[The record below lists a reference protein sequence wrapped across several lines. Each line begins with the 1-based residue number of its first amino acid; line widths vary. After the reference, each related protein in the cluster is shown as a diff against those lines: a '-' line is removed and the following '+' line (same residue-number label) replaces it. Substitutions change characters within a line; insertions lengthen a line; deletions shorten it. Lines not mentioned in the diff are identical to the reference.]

1 MTKIVG
7 VQFRG
12 AGKAYYFDPGTLTI
26 PKGTGVIVET
36 ARGVEYGMCVLPET
50 EVEDSEVVQPLRLV
64 IRIAT
69 KQDLAVLESN
79 AEKEKRALN
88 ICKQKS
94 EKHGLNM
101 KLIRAEYAFD
111 GNKIMF
117 FFTADGRVDFRQLVK
132 DLASE
137 FHTRIELRQVGVRDE
152 SRMLGG
158 IGFCGKPF
166 CCATFLYDFSPV
178 SIKMAKEQ
186 GLSLNPVK
194 ISGSCGRLMCCLSYE
209 QAAYEELQASVPSID
224 SLVETPSGRG
234 VVVDVNLLRGQV
246 KVALTDQPD
255 LPPKYFDKS
264 ELKVLKKTCR
274 CENGCE
280 KSHA

>member
-1 MTKIVG
+1 M
-7 VQFRG
+7 QFRG
-12 AGKAYYFDPGTLTI
+12 VGKAYYFSPGTLDI
-26 PKGTGVIVET
+26 PKDTGVIVET
-36 ARGVEYGMCVLPET
+36 ARGVEFGMCVLPET
-50 EVEDSEVVQPLRLV
+50 DVEDSQVVQPLRRV

-69 KQDLAVLESN
+69 SQDFAVLESN
-79 AEKEKRALN
+79 AAKEKHALE
-88 ICKQKS
+88 ICKQKA
-94 EKHGLNM
+94 EKHNLSM

-117 FFTADGRVDFRQLVK
+117 FFTADGRVDFRLLVK

-158 IGFCGKPF
+158 IGFCGKAF

-209 QAAYEELQASVPSID
+209 QEAYEELQKTMPSID

-234 VVVDVNLLRGQV
+234 VVVDVNLLRGKV
-246 KVALTDQPD
+246 KVALTDQND
-255 LPPKYFDKS
+255 QPPKYFDKS
-264 ELKVLKKTCR
+264 ELKILKKACR
-274 CENGCE
+274 CENGCG
-280 KSHA
+280 KSDA